1 MAWLLETKIE
11 NEETKYRIWSTVVD
25 EWIVEW
31 SSREEMI
38 KFLFWEKFQEFMYSF
53 SEEAL
58 KFPHMWFDKTASRK
72 IFMSDE
78 EEMEVKK
85 FKRGKKDADIFKE
98 IIAGM
103 KIELT
108 VKDSDGHYL

>member
-1 MAWLLETKIE
+1 MGWQLEIKTE
-11 NEETKYRIWSTVVD
+11 NEETKYRIWSTFVD
-25 EWIVEW
+25 EWIIEW
-31 SSREEMI
+31 SSREEII

-58 KFPHMWFDKTASRK
+58 KFPHMWMDKKTK
-72 IFMSDE
+72 KVNFISDE
-78 EEMEVKK
+78 KELEVKK
-85 FKRGKKDADIFKE
+85 FKRGKENADIFKE

-108 VKDSDGHYL
+108 IKDSDGHYL